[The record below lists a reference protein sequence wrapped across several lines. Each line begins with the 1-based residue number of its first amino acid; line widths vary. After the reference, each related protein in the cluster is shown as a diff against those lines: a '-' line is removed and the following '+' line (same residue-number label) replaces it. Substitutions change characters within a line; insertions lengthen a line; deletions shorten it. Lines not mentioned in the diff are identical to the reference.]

1 MPVRTTEAPV
11 TYDRRARS
19 GRYSARYLRFMA
31 LALLLVFAAAVS
43 WLVWNVQVKTAA
55 RDRAAESA
63 THTLQVL
70 LTTQQLLSAYQD
82 SETGQRGYL
91 LTHDRNFLAPY
102 WHGRQSTPALVA
114 ALTRLTARDTGQA
127 ANIAALTRLNAVRL
141 AELDFTMRL
150 VMLGRPDDATSLVK
164 DGETKLT
171 MDRIRGV
178 IASIIDTE
186 NHLLALRSHL
196 SAEATHDWKRYVG
209 LLSGLGAVA
218 LFATTVAV
226 GALFRDYN
234 HQLSAAAYLLASSR
248 VREHRDLL
256 QAVIDSSTD
265 PIFVKDLRGCFV
277 FANRRVAEVYSVAA
291 ADMIGKDDTSFVEPA
306 TAEAL
311 MAVDQRIIATGQ
323 ACTVEEVIPERDGI
337 HTFSSLKLPWLIDGK
352 VMGLIG
358 ISTDIT
364 ERRQMERQLRSANVE
379 LEQRVR
385 LRTAE
390 LDGALVTLNGEM
402 KKRTTAEEQVR
413 QTQLELIHVSRRSA
427 MGTMGTTIAH
437 ELNQPL
443 TAIVNYVR
451 GSRRL
456 LESGASA
463 AEICDALE
471 AADHAATRAGETLRG
486 VREMIV
492 GGEVHRRSE
501 VLETIIRDVCA
512 LALIGSTSTVVSR
525 RLRLDS
531 TIGNVFVDRVQIQQV
546 VLNLLRNSV
555 EALSTQRHRR
565 IVVSTSRRNER
576 FCQVTV
582 RDNGPGIPPEI
593 ASRLFEPF
601 NTSKKNGTG
610 IGLSICRTIIEAHGG
625 KMWSNPT
632 KSGTLFRFTVPY
644 A

>member
-1 MPVRTTEAPV
+1 
-11 TYDRRARS
+11 
-19 GRYSARYLRFMA
+19 MA
-31 LALLLVFAAAVS
+31 LALLIVFAAAVS

-55 RDRAAESA
+55 RDQAAESA

-91 LTHDRNFLAPY
+91 LTQDRNFLAPY
-102 WHGRQSTPALVA
+102 WHGRQSVPVLAA
-114 ALTRLTARDTGQA
+114 ALTRLTAHDTRQV
-127 ANIAALTRLNAVRL
+127 ANIAALTKLNAIRL
-141 AELDFTMRL
+141 SELDFTMRL

-171 MDRIRGV
+171 MDKIRSV
-178 IASIIDTE
+178 ITSIIDTE
-186 NHLLALRSHL
+186 KHLLALRSHL
-196 SAEATHDWKRYVG
+196 SAEATDDWKYYVG

-218 LFATTVAV
+218 LLATTVAV

-291 ADMIGKDDTSFVEPA
+291 TDMIGKDDTSFVEPA
-306 TAEAL
+306 TAQAL

-337 HTFSSLKLPWLIDGK
+337 RTFSSLKLPWLIDGK
-352 VMGLIG
+352 IMGLIG
-358 ISTDIT
+358 IATDIT

-402 KKRTTAEEQVR
+402 KKRTIAEEQVR
-413 QTQLELIHVSRRSA
+413 QSQLELIHVSRRSA
-427 MGTMGTTIAH
+427 MGTIGTTIAH

-492 GGEVHRRSE
+492 GGEVHRRPE
-501 VLETIIRDVCA
+501 VLESIIRDVCA

-525 RLRLDS
+525 RLRLDP
-531 TIGNVFVDRVQIQQV
+531 TIGNVCVDRIQIQQV

-555 EALSTQRHRR
+555 EAMSKQRYRR
-565 IVVSTSRRNER
+565 IVVSTSPRDER

-582 RDNGPGIPPEI
+582 RDNGPGIPSETT
-593 ASRLFEPF
+593 ARLFEPF
-601 NTSKKNGTG
+601 NTSKENGTG

-625 KMWSNPT
+625 KMWSNPV